1 MLIVQKYGGAT
12 LANPEKIKSVAHR
25 IKTLTDQGH
34 QVVAIVSAMGQT
46 TNQLIEL
53 AQKVSGSPNLREMDM
68 LLSTGE
74 RVSMALVSMALHD
87 LNCPAI
93 SFTGSQAGILTNDSH
108 INALITDVK
117 AFRVSEALQAKKVV
131 VLAGYQ
137 GVSPT
142 TKEITTLGRGGT
154 DTTAVAMSVHLKAD
168 HCEILKEVP
177 AVFSADPNLV
187 KSAKPLTEI
196 SYEQLAHMCFWGAK
210 VLHYRS
216 VELAARNKIPLFVG
230 PAHDKAHDRVHDK
243 VEGTWIR
250 HSQSGGSMFESV
262 KIISLNSF
270 EKVLCL
276 QGSFKDSGVAYQ
288 NLVQFFEKSQTGIP
302 QFLATESKG
311 PQTIFKLTG
320 PSEILT
326 SITQAL
332 GSNKEWVLTET
343 LSAVTATCTGSVA
356 PELMGQV
363 IGRLNDSQIPFQS
376 IQNTAMG
383 LTIFVNESDR
393 KKAIEKLHSLI

>member
-12 LANPEKIKSVAHR
+12 LATPEKIKSVAQR
-25 IKTLTDQGH
+25 IKLMTEQGH

-53 AQKVSGSPNLREMDM
+53 AQKISPSPNLRELDM

-74 RVSMALVSMALHD
+74 RVSMALVSMALHE
-87 LNCPAI
+87 LKCPAI

-108 INALITDVK
+108 INAMISDVK
-117 AFRVSEALQAKKVV
+117 AFRVSEALNNKKVV

-137 GVSPT
+137 GVSPI

-177 AVFSADPNLV
+177 AVFTADPNLV
-187 KSAKPLTEI
+187 KNAKPLSEV

-216 VELAARNKIPLFVG
+216 VELAARNKVQLFVG
-230 PAHDKAHDRVHDK
+230 PAHDNSHGKN
-243 VEGTWIR
+243 EGTWIR
-250 HSQSGGSMFESV
+250 HSQSGGPMFESV
-262 KIISLNSF
+262 KIVSLNSF

-276 QGSFKDSGVAYQ
+276 KGNFKDTGAAFK
-288 NLVQFFEKSQTGIP
+288 NLVQFFESSQTGVP
-302 QFLATESKG
+302 QFLSATVEGSN
-311 PQTIFKLTG
+311 TLFKLTG
-320 PSEILT
+320 PSEILS
-326 SITQAL
+326 SIAQAL
-332 GSNKEWVLTET
+332 PLNKDWTLFST

-363 IGRLNDSQIPFQS
+363 IGKLNEQKIDFQS

-383 LTIFVNESDR
+383 LTIFLSEEDR
-393 KKAIEKLHSLI
+393 KKAIEKLHGLI